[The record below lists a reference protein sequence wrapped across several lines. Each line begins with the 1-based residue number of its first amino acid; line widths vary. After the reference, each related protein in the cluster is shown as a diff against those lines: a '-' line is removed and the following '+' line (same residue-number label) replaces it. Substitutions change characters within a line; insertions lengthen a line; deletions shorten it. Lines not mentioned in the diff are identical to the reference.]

1 MGAETRFEVFY
12 DGDCPLCV
20 KEIKMLRWMDRKR
33 GKIEFT
39 DISAPDFDAV
49 GHTGLEF
56 ESLMAEIY
64 GRLPSGELVSGMEVF
79 RQLYSAVGLGFL
91 FAPTKWPLL
100 RPMFDAAYRLFA
112 RNRLRL
118 TGRCKGKECEV
129 IHDASAA

>member
-1 MGAETRFEVFY
+1 MGAGTSFEVFY

-39 DISAPDFDAV
+39 DISAPGFDAV

-56 ESLMAEIY
+56 EALMAEIY